1 MVIYTN
7 ASILWEIPIL
17 DTSDVMRGE
26 AVVSNSRH
34 HEALLRA
41 EGALQRVREGLN
53 GGLSTDLVAQD
64 VRDVLEAI
72 GTITGEVSSQEIL
85 AHVFSK
91 FCIGK

>member
-1 MVIYTN
+1 MEELLARLRGCI
-7 ASILWEIPIL
+7 

-41 EGALQRVREGLN
+41 ENALQRACEGLN

-64 VRDVLEAI
+64 IRDVLEAI
-72 GTITGEVSSQEIL
+72 GTITGEVSNQEIL
-85 AHVFSK
+85 GHIFSK